1 METMTMSFG
10 TVIAIFGAV
19 LAALLACI
27 GSACGVGIA
36 CEAGNA
42 VLAEDPSKAGKA
54 LLLEALPG
62 SQGIYGFVTA
72 FMVLMN
78 VGVIGGDIVNLT
90 TYGGWYIFVACMPIA
105 LVGLISAIFQGKV
118 CASGMNIL
126 AKKPDDAIKGVTAA
140 ALVETY
146 AIFSLLVSLL
156 LILNFD
162 VAAYVIA

>member
-1 METMTMSFG
+1 MTLG
-10 TVIAIFGAV
+10 TVIALTGAV

-27 GSACGVGIA
+27 GSARGVGIA

-42 VLAEDPSKAGKA
+42 VVAEDPSKAGKA

-78 VGVIGGDIVNLT
+78 VGVIGGTLAELT
-90 TYGGWYIFVACMPIA
+90 LYQGLYYFVACMPIA
-105 LVGLISAIFQGKV
+105 IVGLISAIYQGKV
-118 CASGMNIL
+118 CATGMNIL

-156 LILNFD
+156 LILN
-162 VAAYVIA
+162 A

>member
-1 METMTMSFG
+1 MTWG
-10 TVIAIFGAV
+10 TIIALTGAV
-19 LAALLACI
+19 IAALLACI
-27 GSACGVGIA
+27 GSARGVGIA

-42 VLAEDPSKAGKA
+42 VVAEDTTKAGKA

-78 VGVIGGDIVNLT
+78 VGVIGGPVAELT
-90 TYGGWYIFVACMPIA
+90 LAQGLYLFVACMPIA
-105 LVGLISAIFQGKV
+105 FVGLWSAVYQGKV
-118 CASGMNIL
+118 CATGMNIL
-126 AKKPDDAIKGVTAA
+126 AKKPDDSIKGVTAA

-156 LILNFD
+156 LILNF
-162 VAAYVIA
+162 

>member
-1 METMTMSFG
+1 MTWG
-10 TVIAIFGAV
+10 TIIALAGAAI
-19 LAALLACI
+19 AALMACN
-27 GSACGVGIA
+27 GSARGVGIA

-42 VLAEDPSKAGKA
+42 VVAADPSKAGKA

-78 VGVIGGDIVNLT
+78 VGVIGGTVAQLT
-90 TYGGWYIFVACMPIA
+90 LTQGLYLFISCLPIA
-105 LVGLISAIFQGKV
+105 IVGYYSAVCQGKV
-118 CASGMNIL
+118 CAAGMNIL
-126 AKKPDDAIKGVTAA
+126 AKKPDDFIKGVTAA

-156 LILNFD
+156 LILNF
-162 VAAYVIA
+162 

>member
-1 METMTMSFG
+1 MTWG
-10 TVIAIFGAV
+10 TIIALAGAAI
-19 LAALLACI
+19 AALLACI
-27 GSACGVGIA
+27 GSARGVGIA

-42 VLAEDPSKAGKA
+42 VVAEDPSKAGKA

-78 VGVIGGDIVNLT
+78 VGVIGGTIVPLT
-90 TYGGWYIFVACMPIA
+90 LSQGCYLFVSCLPIA
-105 LVGLISAIFQGKV
+105 IVGCFSAVYQGKV
-118 CASGMNIL
+118 CATGMNIL
-126 AKKPDDAIKGVTAA
+126 AKKPDDSIKGVTAA

-156 LILNFD
+156 LILNF
-162 VAAYVIA
+162 

>member
-1 METMTMSFG
+1 MTWG
-10 TVIAIFGAV
+10 TIIALTGAV
-19 LAALLACI
+19 IAALLACI
-27 GSACGVGIA
+27 GSARGVGIA

-42 VLAEDPSKAGKA
+42 VVAEDPSKAGKA

-78 VGVIGGDIVNLT
+78 VGVIGGSIAQLT
-90 TYGGWYIFVACMPIA
+90 MAQGWYLFISCLPIA
-105 LVGLISAIFQGKV
+105 IVGYFSAVFQGKV
-118 CASGMNIL
+118 CATGMNIL
-126 AKKPDDAIKGVTAA
+126 AKKPDDSIKGVTAA

-156 LILNFD
+156 LILNF
-162 VAAYVIA
+162 

>member
-1 METMTMSFG
+1 MTWG
-10 TVIAIFGAV
+10 TIIALTGAV
-19 LAALLACI
+19 IAALLACI
-27 GSACGVGIA
+27 GSARGVGIA

-42 VLAEDPSKAGKA
+42 VVAEDPTKAGKA

-78 VGVIGGDIVNLT
+78 VGVIGGSIAQLT
-90 TYGGWYIFVACMPIA
+90 MAQGWYLFISCLPIA
-105 LVGLISAIFQGKV
+105 IVGYFSAIFQGKV
-118 CASGMNIL
+118 CATGMNIL
-126 AKKPDDAIKGVTAA
+126 AKKPDDSIKGVTAA

-156 LILNFD
+156 LILNF
-162 VAAYVIA
+162 

>member
-1 METMTMSFG
+1 MTWG
-10 TVIAIFGAV
+10 TIIALTGAV

-27 GSACGVGIA
+27 GSARGVGIA

-42 VLAEDPSKAGKA
+42 VVAEDPSKAGKA

-78 VGVIGGDIVNLT
+78 VGVIGGGIRALSMAQ
-90 TYGGWYIFVACMPIA
+90 GWYLFIACLPIA
-105 LVGLISAIFQGKV
+105 IVGYFSAIFQGKV
-118 CASGMNIL
+118 CATGMNIL
-126 AKKPDDAIKGVTAA
+126 AKKPDDSIKGVTAA

-156 LILNFD
+156 LILN
-162 VAAYVIA
+162 A

>member
-1 METMTMSFG
+1 MTWG
-10 TVIAIFGAV
+10 TIIALTGAV
-19 LAALLACI
+19 IAALLACI
-27 GSACGVGIA
+27 GSARGVGIA

-42 VLAEDPSKAGKA
+42 VVAEDPTKAGKA

-78 VGVIGGDIVNLT
+78 VGVIGGSIAQLT
-90 TYGGWYIFVACMPIA
+90 MAQGWYLFISCLPIA
-105 LVGLISAIFQGKV
+105 IVGYFSAIFQGKV
-118 CASGMNIL
+118 CATGMNIL
-126 AKKPDDAIKGVTAA
+126 AKKPDDSIKGVTAA

-156 LILNFD
+156 LLLDGI
-162 VAAYVIA
+162 

>member
-1 METMTMSFG
+1 MTWG
-10 TVIAIFGAV
+10 TIIALTGAV
-19 LAALLACI
+19 IAALLACI
-27 GSACGVGIA
+27 GSARGVGIA

-42 VLAEDPSKAGKA
+42 VVAEDPTKAGKA

-78 VGVIGGDIVNLT
+78 VGVIGGSIAQLT
-90 TYGGWYIFVACMPIA
+90 MAQGWYLFISCLPIA
-105 LVGLISAIFQGKV
+105 IVGYFSAVFQGKV
-118 CASGMNIL
+118 CATGMNIL
-126 AKKPDDAIKGVTAA
+126 AKKPDDSIKGVTAA

-156 LILNFD
+156 LILNF
-162 VAAYVIA
+162 

>member
-1 METMTMSFG
+1 MTWG
-10 TVIAIFGAV
+10 TIIALTGAV
-19 LAALLACI
+19 IAALLACI
-27 GSACGVGIA
+27 GSARGVGIA

-42 VLAEDPSKAGKA
+42 VVAEDPSKAGKA

-78 VGVIGGDIVNLT
+78 VGVIGGSLAQLT
-90 TYGGWYIFVACMPIA
+90 LAQGLYLFVSCLPIA
-105 LVGLISAIFQGKV
+105 IVGYFSAIYQGKV
-118 CASGMNIL
+118 CATGMNIL
-126 AKKPDDAIKGVTAA
+126 AKKPDDSIKGVTAA

-156 LILNFD
+156 LILNF
-162 VAAYVIA
+162 

>member
-1 METMTMSFG
+1 MTWG
-10 TVIAIFGAV
+10 TIIALTGAV
-19 LAALLACI
+19 IAALLACI
-27 GSACGVGIA
+27 GSARGGGIA

-42 VLAEDPSKAGKA
+42 VVAEDPSKAGKA

-78 VGVIGGDIVNLT
+78 VGVIGGTLAQLT
-90 TYGGWYIFVACMPIA
+90 LAQGLYLFVSCLPIA
-105 LVGLISAIFQGKV
+105 IVGYFSAIYQGKV
-118 CASGMNIL
+118 CATGMNIL
-126 AKKPDDAIKGVTAA
+126 AKKPDDSIKGVTAA

-156 LILNFD
+156 LILNF
-162 VAAYVIA
+162 

>member
-1 METMTMSFG
+1 MTWG
-10 TVIAIFGAV
+10 TIIALAGAAI
-19 LAALLACI
+19 AAFLACV
-27 GSACGVGIA
+27 GSARGVGIA

-42 VLAEDPSKAGKA
+42 VVAEDPSKSGKA

-78 VGVIGGDIVNLT
+78 VGVIGGEIVQLT
-90 TYGGWYIFVACMPIA
+90 LAQGCYLFVACLPIA
-105 LVGLISAIFQGKV
+105 VVGLFSAIYQGKV
-118 CASGMNIL
+118 CATGMNIL
-126 AKKPDDAIKGVTAA
+126 AKKPDDSIKGVTAA

-156 LILNFD
+156 LILNF
-162 VAAYVIA
+162 